1 MRKTKQRHCRC
12 CKSTLVGKKQRLTGM
27 CSNCIR
33 KLKNR
38 FGVVGV
44 LVASIF
50 YAIKLIANRKGE
62 SI

>member
-1 MRKTKQRHCRC
+1 MRKTKQRKCRC
-12 CKSTLVGKKQRLTGM
+12 CKATLVGKKQHWIGM

-38 FGVVGV
+38 FGVGGV
-44 LVASIF
+44 LVAFIF
-50 YAIKLIANRKGE
+50 CARKLIANRKGE